1 MYEYISSVALTLL
14 SGVNEKN
21 TGLIIFLDRKS
32 SINVIFI
39 TQKTGLRTFVLK
51 LAQINSTYSFLKKDD
66 Y

>member
-39 TQKTGLRTFVLK
+39 TEKTGLRTFCPKTCSNK
-51 LAQINSTYSFLKKDD
+51 LNLFFFKKR
-66 Y
+66 